1 MNYIAS
7 RLLRSFFSHESVN
20 NRLLIAACAIA
31 TGLAG
36 CANRTL
42 DYRNAQIVNG
52 KIYAADSN
60 SPFSGK
66 VTNVPYGTVFNSQQG
81 LDRMLSALQDGSR
94 LVMYGTL
101 CDVKVDA
108 GQLDG
113 DAVCRTARSDTVRLQ
128 ASFDEAA
135 LAGDMTM
142 YATDGKTVLVSAH
155 FKHGQPDGEVKQLL
169 GSTGKTL
176 RTVHWHEGKLDGET
190 KIWDPQTGDLTY
202 AANYRQGILN
212 GDFYNQSGRP
222 GEEPLVT
229 RGTYDNGK
237 FTGTKPSSFGN
248 DEYKYDIRVDVK
260 YVDDVIQNQDDIDRM
275 NQFGRQV
282 SDCVHRTAYSV
293 ANAHG
298 RTYLASDEEKQL
310 VDQCKGQVADAGEAN
325 KDKDSSVL
333 TAVAGGSDAAAA
345 YLQSVNTDQKGSPVA
360 ASASTDGGNSGTEAP
375 APVDA
380 RTAPA
385 SQLAQEKR
393 CGWVENSLPG
403 GELTLRDRDGTW
415 AISDANG
422 VANGLERMPA
432 LIKGDNCGCLTV
444 ATDRTR
450 KRITQVFSAEMTAI
464 SICQA
469 DKSLN

>member
-1 MNYIAS
+1 MKYIAP
-7 RLLRSFFSHESVN
+7 RLLRSFFSHESLN
-20 NRLLIAACAIA
+20 NRLLITACAIA
-31 TGLAG
+31 TGLVG
-36 CANRTL
+36 CASHTL

-66 VTNVPYGTVFNSQQG
+66 VTNIPYGTVFNSRQG
-81 LDRMLSALQDGSR
+81 LDLMLSALQDGSK

-113 DAVCRTARSDTVRLQ
+113 DAVCRTARSDAVRLQ

-176 RTVHWHEGKLDGET
+176 RTVHWDEGKLDGET
-190 KIWDPQTGDLTY
+190 KIWDSQTGDLTY
-202 AANYRQGILN
+202 AANYRQGTLN
-212 GDFYNQSGRP
+212 GDFYSRSDRP

-229 RGTYDNGK
+229 KGTYDNGK
-237 FTGTKPSSFGN
+237 FTGTKPALFPN
-248 DEYKYDIRVDVK
+248 DEYKYDIRVDAK
-260 YVDDVIQNQDDIDRM
+260 YTDDVIQNQDDIDRM
-275 NQFGRQV
+275 NQFGQQV
-282 SDCVHRTAYSV
+282 VDCVHRTAYSV

-310 VDQCKGQVADAGEAN
+310 VTQCKGQVADAGEA
-325 KDKDSSVL
+325 KKDSSVL
-333 TAVAGGSDAAAA
+333 AAVAGDSDAATA
-345 YLQSVNTDQKGSPVA
+345 YLKSVNTDQKGSPVA

-375 APVDA
+375 IPIDA
-380 RTAPA
+380 RTAPV

-422 VANGLERMPA
+422 VANGLDKMPS
-432 LIKGDNCGCLTV
+432 LIKGDNCGCLSV
-444 ATDRTR
+444 VTDSTS
-450 KRITQVFSAEMTAI
+450 KRITQVFSGEMTAI

-469 DKSLN
+469 DKSLK